1 MYNYPEYAPEEEKD
15 PYDELW
21 EQIKG
26 DICEEASIKK
36 CDDTEIA
43 DWKEIQPRIN
53 YWGTQFSIASKADK
67 VRAVDNICALVD
79 KLTKK
84 YDPGNP
90 KKADEYEAAVST
102 LRKKYG
108 RVDSAP
114 VKYVGIIYPD
124 NVFYLALSEVLGFGV
139 SEAGN
144 LLGRVYDH
152 TKGASFTT
160 HFFNVLRYSV
170 LDCFDK
176 YKKTA
181 RNTSLSS
188 FTEKDEENM
197 TGQDDHFFARA
208 AADRDSFRKLFE
220 FAKLTEA
227 VGLACKNKTVR
238 SGKPPLS
245 KINHTHLRLFYT
257 LHLINF
263 TRYSDAQPRDA
274 REEKAVMSAA
284 EKGFELFATNVR
296 EQDTA
301 IYKKLAAAAFSQ
313 RVLTKKGLTKS
324 ESGYTVLSDKACA
337 LYSNTPASTLSDR
350 FASLRKN
357 LELYQLFNKEKV

>member
-124 NVFYLALSEVLGFGV
+124 NVFYLALTRARHLLHTIYTYSEEATHMTSPPSCLYMHSVGFTLTC
-139 SEAGN
+139 SPPSYHPRYRWYWAASQ
-144 LLGRVYDH
+144 LPDDH
-152 TKGASFTT
+152 RACKSC
-160 HFFNVLRYSV
+160 H
-170 LDCFDK
+170 
-176 YKKTA
+176 
-181 RNTSLSS
+181 LSS
-188 FTEKDEENM
+188 RSQEE
-197 TGQDDHFFARA
+197 
-208 AADRDSFRKLFE
+208 
-220 FAKLTEA
+220 
-227 VGLACKNKTVR
+227 
-238 SGKPPLS
+238 
-245 KINHTHLRLFYT
+245 
-257 LHLINF
+257 
-263 TRYSDAQPRDA
+263 
-274 REEKAVMSAA
+274 
-284 EKGFELFATNVR
+284 
-296 EQDTA
+296 
-301 IYKKLAAAAFSQ
+301 
-313 RVLTKKGLTKS
+313 
-324 ESGYTVLSDKACA
+324 
-337 LYSNTPASTLSDR
+337 
-350 FASLRKN
+350 
-357 LELYQLFNKEKV
+357 